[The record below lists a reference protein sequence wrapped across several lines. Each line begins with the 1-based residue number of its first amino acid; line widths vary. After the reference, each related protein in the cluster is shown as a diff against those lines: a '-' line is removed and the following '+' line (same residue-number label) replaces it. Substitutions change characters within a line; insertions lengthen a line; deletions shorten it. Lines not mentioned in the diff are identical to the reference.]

1 MSHAPRPGRCAALL
15 QRPRAQALRRP
26 CWRRTAAAL
35 AAGALLAVTTAA
47 QAQGRLPQ
55 RNGDWIAAVVNTEL
69 VTAGEVDRRLERV
82 LEQARRNGQSLPDSE
97 RLRAEVLDALI
108 TERAIITTARE
119 VGMRVDGGDI
129 DRAVQNIALQNQLS
143 LPELRRRL
151 DAEGID
157 YLRFRENLRDQLML
171 ERMREREVYRRIVV
185 TDEEVDRLIEQ
196 QRAAA
201 GVELQLNLAQILVTV
216 PDNASE
222 AVLAARR
229 ARILE
234 AAARVRGGE
243 AFEAVAREISE
254 DGNRERGGEMG
265 LRPVS
270 RFPDLFIEAT
280 RRLAVGAVTAEPLRS
295 GAGFHLLKVL
305 DRQEGDTFTEVQTRS
320 RHILLR
326 TSPQLPAEVAAR
338 RLAEYRRQIEGGR
351 SFAELAREISEDG
364 SAANGG
370 ELPWAGPGT
379 MVPEFEEAMNALP
392 PGALSQP
399 VVSRFGVHLIQVL
412 ERREVPIE
420 RAALREQA
428 RNVLREQKF
437 DQAYEDWTREL
448 RLRAYVELREPPL

>member
-1 MSHAPRPGRCAALL
+1 MSEFPIPRRAGPGLAPRPGGW
-15 QRPRAQALRRP
+15 RRP
-26 CWRRTAAAL
+26 AAAL
-35 AAGALLAVTTAA
+35 AALALLAATASVC
-47 QAQGRLPQ
+47 AQGRTAV

-69 VTAGEVDRRLERV
+69 VTAGEVDRRLDRV
-82 LEQARRNGQSLPDSE
+82 LEQARRSGQRVPDTE
-97 RLRAEVLDALI
+97 RLREEVLDSLI
-108 TERAIITTARE
+108 TERVIITSARE
-119 VGMRVDGGDI
+119 VGVRVDGAEI
-129 DRAVQNIALQNQLS
+129 DRAVQNIAQQNQLS

-151 DAEGID
+151 QAEGID
-157 YLRFRENLRDQLML
+157 YGRFRDNLRDQLML

-185 TDEEVDRLIEQ
+185 SDEEIDRLIEQ

-201 GVELQLNLAQILVTV
+201 GAEDQVNLAQILVTV
-216 PDNASE
+216 PDSPSE
-222 AVLAARR
+222 AVLAERR
-229 ARILE
+229 ARILA
-234 AAARVRGGE
+234 AAARVRAGE
-243 AFEAVAREISE
+243 SFEAVAQELSE
-254 DGNRERGGEMG
+254 DGNRERGGVMG

-280 RRLAVGAVTAEPLRS
+280 RRLGVGEVTADPLRS

-305 DRQEGDTFTEVQTRS
+305 DRQDGGTFTEVQTRA

-326 TSPQLPAEVAAR
+326 TSPQLPTEVAVQ
-338 RLAEYRRQIEGGR
+338 RLRDYRRQIEAGR

-370 ELPWAGPGT
+370 ELPWAGPGM
-379 MVPEFEEAMNALP
+379 MVPEFEEAMNALQ
-392 PGALSQP
+392 PGGLSQP

-412 ERREVPIE
+412 ERREVPME

-437 DQAYEDWTREL
+437 DEAYEAWTREL